1 MPRKITTRKPANTN
15 TARTP
20 RSKPFGQSAA
30 KAGESR
36 REDDRPVAGRD
47 VDARDPGSLDEET
60 LSSDAPY
67 NKTYGVRTESEP
79 SRVPAKKSGSRSR

>member
-1 MPRKITTRKPANTN
+1 MPRKITTRKTANAS

-36 REDDRPVAGRD
+36 REDIRPESDRD
-47 VDARDPGSLDEET
+47 VSRDPGSLDEET

-67 NKTYGVRTESEP
+67 NKTYGVRNESEP
-79 SRVPAKKSGSRSR
+79 SRVPSKKSGSGAR